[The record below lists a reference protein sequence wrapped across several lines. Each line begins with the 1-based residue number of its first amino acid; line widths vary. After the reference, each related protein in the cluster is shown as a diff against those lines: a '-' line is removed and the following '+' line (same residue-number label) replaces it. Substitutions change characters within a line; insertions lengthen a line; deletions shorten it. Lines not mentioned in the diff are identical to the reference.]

1 MCVRP
6 TTFKYFR
13 HVTKKRGVGIDRA
26 KTLANKGGNMLIDT
40 TLREG
45 AQMFGTYVPTNER
58 IMIASRI
65 AAMGV
70 EEIEVGWV
78 GQDGL
83 GSLVGALRAQGA
95 TPDLSVWSP
104 CRPVDVY
111 RAAGLGIDTINIGL
125 PVSDLH
131 IAERLGT
138 DREGLT
144 RMLRETVGLA
154 HSCGIRRI
162 SIGLEDVTRAD
173 QEFALSMARTAKSLG
188 AVRVRL
194 ADTLG
199 VMTPVR
205 IAELVRFF
213 AANLDMEIAIHCHN
227 DFGMATANAITA
239 LASGAHWADVSVL
252 GIGERSGISALE
264 EVAGHLRLV
273 QGYDIYDMNAV
284 RGLCDLVAE
293 YARIPVA
300 RNRPVAGE
308 DIFAAESGLHVDGI
322 LKNPALFEPYDPAD
336 TGATRNL
343 GLGAKVGRRAVATM
357 LRQMGLDRPLN
368 TIGSLVESIRD
379 KATRSGRPLKADELH
394 ALASRQECL
403 ESGGC

>member
-1 MCVRP
+1 
-6 TTFKYFR
+6 
-13 HVTKKRGVGIDRA
+13 
-26 KTLANKGGNMLIDT
+26 MLIDT

-45 AQMFGTYVPTNER
+45 AQMFGTSIPQSAR
-58 IMIASRI
+58 IEIASRI
-65 AAMGV
+65 ADMGV
-70 EEIEVGWV
+70 EEIEVGWI

-83 GSLVGALRAQGA
+83 EEVVRSLRSQGV
-95 TPDLSVWSP
+95 TSDLSVWSP

-131 IAERLGT
+131 IAERLNT

-154 HSCGIRRI
+154 HSCGIARI

-173 QEFALSMARTAKSLG
+173 QEFALSMARMAKSLG
-188 AVRVRL
+188 AARIRL

-199 VMTPVR
+199 VMTPNR
-205 IAELVRFF
+205 ITELVRFF
-213 AANLDMEIAIHCHN
+213 ASGVDMEIAIHCHN

-239 LASGAHWADVSVL
+239 LAAGAHWADVSVL
-252 GIGERSGISALE
+252 GIGERAGISALE

-273 QGYDIYDMNAV
+273 QGYEIYDMNAV
-284 RGLCDLVAE
+284 RELCDMVAE
-293 YARIPVA
+293 LAHIPVA

-322 LKNPALFEPYDPAD
+322 LKNPGLFEPYDPAQ
-336 TGATRNL
+336 TGSRRIL
-343 GLGAKVGRRAVATM
+343 GLGAKVGRGAVKAV
-357 LRQMGLDRPLN
+357 LKQMGLPLSS
-368 TIGSLVESIRD
+368 IAGLVDVIRE
-379 KATRSGRPLKADELH
+379 KSARSGRPLRPEELQ
-394 ALASRQECL
+394 ALVRHQECL
-403 ESGGC
+403 DSGAC

>member
-1 MCVRP
+1 
-6 TTFKYFR
+6 
-13 HVTKKRGVGIDRA
+13 
-26 KTLANKGGNMLIDT
+26 MLIDT

-45 AQMFGTYVPTNER
+45 AQMFGNYVPQSVR
-58 IMIASRI
+58 IQMASRI

-70 EEIEVGWV
+70 EEIETGWV
-78 GQDGL
+78 GQEGL
-83 GSLVGALRAQGA
+83 GGLVGALRAQGVSA
-95 TPDLSVWSP
+95 DLSVWSP

-239 LASGAHWADVSVL
+239 LEAGAHWADVSVL
-252 GIGERSGISALE
+252 GIGERAGISALE

-273 QGYDIYDMNAV
+273 QGYEIYDMNMV
-284 RGLCDLVAE
+284 RELCNLVAE
-293 YARIPVA
+293 HARIPVA
-300 RNRPVAGE
+300 RNRPVTGE
-308 DIFAAESGLHVDGI
+308 DIFAAESGLHVDAI
-322 LKNPALFEPYDPAD
+322 LKNPALFEPYDPAH
-336 TGATRNL
+336 TGAERTLAL
-343 GLGAKVGRRAVATM
+343 GDKTGRGAVRTM
-357 LRQMGLDRPLN
+357 LRQMGLNGPLHS
-368 TIGSLVESIRD
+368 IGGLVDAIRER
-379 KATRSGRPLKADELH
+379 ARRTGSPLSQGEVR
-394 ALASRQECL
+394 ALAKQRQCL
-403 ESGGC
+403 DGGIC

>member
-1 MCVRP
+1 
-6 TTFKYFR
+6 
-13 HVTKKRGVGIDRA
+13 
-26 KTLANKGGNMLIDT
+26 MLIDT

-45 AQMFGTYVPTNER
+45 AQMFGTYVPKSDR

-78 GQDGL
+78 GQEGL
-83 GSLVGALRAQGA
+83 GALVGALRAQGA

-154 HSCGIRRI
+154 QSCGIRRI

-173 QEFALSMARTAKSLG
+173 QDFALSMARTARSLG

-213 AANLDMEIAIHCHN
+213 AEKLDMEIAIHCHN

-284 RGLCDLVAE
+284 RGLCDMVAE

-322 LKNPALFEPYDPAD
+322 LKNPALFEPYDPAH

-343 GLGAKVGRRAVATM
+343 GLGAKAGRRAVATM
-357 LRQMGLDRPLN
+357 LRQTGLDKPLH
-368 TIGSLVESIRD
+368 SLGALMEAIRD

-394 ALASRQECL
+394 ALAANQECL

>member
-1 MCVRP
+1 
-6 TTFKYFR
+6 
-13 HVTKKRGVGIDRA
+13 
-26 KTLANKGGNMLIDT
+26 MLIDT

-45 AQMFGTYVPTNER
+45 AQMFGTSIPGQAR
-58 IMIASRI
+58 IEIASRI
-65 AAMGV
+65 ADMGV
-70 EEIEVGWV
+70 EEIEIGWM
-78 GQDGL
+78 GQMGL
-83 GSLVGALRAQGA
+83 DELVQALRGRGV
-95 TPDLSVWSP
+95 TCDLSVWSP
-104 CRPVDVY
+104 CRTVDVY

-131 IAERLGT
+131 IAERLRT

-173 QEFALSMARTAKSLG
+173 QDFALSMARMARELG
-188 AVRVRL
+188 AARIRL

-199 VMTPVR
+199 VMTPTR

-213 AANLDMEIAIHCHN
+213 AQSVDMEIAIHCHN

-239 LASGAHWADVSVL
+239 LEAGAHWADVSVL
-252 GIGERSGISALE
+252 GIGERSGISVLE

-273 QGYDIYDMNAV
+273 QGYDIYDMNLV
-284 RGLCDLVAE
+284 RELCDLVAE

-300 RNRPVAGE
+300 RNRPMSGG

-322 LKNPALFEPYDPAD
+322 LKNPALFEPYDPAQ
-336 TGATRNL
+336 TGAKRIL
-343 GLGAKVGRRAVATM
+343 ALGAKAGRGAVRTM
-357 LRQMGLDRPLN
+357 LRQVGLDGPLHS
-368 TIGSLVESIRD
+368 IGSLVDTIRD
-379 KATRSGRPLKADELH
+379 RAHRTGRPLTEGEVQ
-394 ALASRQECL
+394 ALAKHQECL
-403 ESGGC
+403 DGGAC

>member
-1 MCVRP
+1 
-6 TTFKYFR
+6 
-13 HVTKKRGVGIDRA
+13 
-26 KTLANKGGNMLIDT
+26 MLIDT

-45 AQMFGTYVPTNER
+45 AQMFGTYVPQEAR
-58 IMIASRI
+58 IEIAGRI
-65 AAMGV
+65 ADMGV
-70 EEIEVGWV
+70 EEIETGWI
-78 GQDGL
+78 GQEGL
-83 GSLVGALRAQGA
+83 PELVRALRGRGVTA
-95 TPDLSVWSP
+95 DLSAWSP

-111 RAAGLGIDTINIGL
+111 RAAGLGLDTVNIGL

-131 IAERLGT
+131 IAERLRT
-138 DREGLT
+138 DRDGLT

-173 QEFALSMARTAKSLG
+173 QDVALSMARMARELG
-188 AVRVRL
+188 AVRIRL

-199 VMTPVR
+199 VMTPTR

-213 AANLDMEIAIHCHN
+213 ADGVDMEIAIHCHN

-239 LASGAHWADVSVL
+239 LEAGAHWADVSVL

-273 QGYDIYDMNAV
+273 QGYDMYDMNLV
-284 RGLCDLVAE
+284 RGLCDLVADF
-293 YARIPVA
+293 ARIPVA

-322 LKNPALFEPYDPAD
+322 LKNPALFEPYDPAR

-343 GLGAKVGRRAVATM
+343 GLGAKAGKGAVRTM
-357 LRQMGLDRPLN
+357 LRQMGLYAPLHS
-368 TIGSLVESIRD
+368 IGGLVDAIRE
-379 KATRSGRPLKADELH
+379 KASRSGRPLRADELQ
-394 ALASRQECL
+394 ALVGRPECL
-403 ESGGC
+403 DSGSC

>member
-1 MCVRP
+1 
-6 TTFKYFR
+6 
-13 HVTKKRGVGIDRA
+13 
-26 KTLANKGGNMLIDT
+26 MLIDT

-45 AQMFGTYVPTNER
+45 AQMFGNYVPQSVR
-58 IMIASRI
+58 IEMASRI

-78 GQDGL
+78 GQEGL
-83 GSLVGALRAQGA
+83 GQLVGALRAQGVTA
-95 TPDLSVWSP
+95 DLSVWSP

-131 IAERLGT
+131 IAERLRT

-162 SIGLEDVTRAD
+162 SVGLEDVTRAD
-173 QEFALSMARTAKSLG
+173 QDFALAMARTAKGLG
-188 AVRVRL
+188 AARIRL

-199 VMTPVR
+199 VMTPLR

-213 AANLDMEIAIHCHN
+213 AGGVDMEIAIHCHN
-227 DFGMATANAITA
+227 DFGMATANAVTA
-239 LASGAHWADVSVL
+239 LESGAHWADVSVL

-273 QGYDIYDMNAV
+273 QGYDIYDMNPV
-284 RGLCDLVAE
+284 RNLCDLVAE
-293 YARIPVA
+293 FARIPVA
-300 RNRPVAGE
+300 RNRPMSGG

-322 LKNPALFEPYDPAD
+322 LKNPALFEPYDPAQ
-336 TGATRNL
+336 TGAKRIL
-343 GLGAKVGRRAVATM
+343 ALGAKAGRGAVRTM
-357 LRQMGLDRPLN
+357 LRQMGLDGALHSVGNLMDAIRQRANNTGRPLN
-368 TIGSLVESIRD
+368 QGEVQ
-379 KATRSGRPLKADELH
+379 
-394 ALASRQECL
+394 ALAKHQECL
-403 ESGGC
+403 DGGGC

>member
-1 MCVRP
+1 M
-6 TTFKYFR
+6 
-13 HVTKKRGVGIDRA
+13 
-26 KTLANKGGNMLIDT
+26 IDT

-45 AQMFGTYVPTNER
+45 AQMFGTYVPQAAR
-58 IMIASRI
+58 LQIAKQI

-70 EEIEVGWV
+70 EEIELGWI

-83 GSLVGALRAQGA
+83 AELVEYLRRQHV
-95 TPDLSVWSP
+95 TCDLSVWSP
-104 CRPVDVY
+104 CRPIDVY
-111 RAAGLGIDTINIGL
+111 KAAGLGIDTINIGL

-131 IAERLGT
+131 IRERLRT
-138 DREGLT
+138 DRAGLT
-144 RMLRETVGLA
+144 AMLRETVGLA

-173 QEFALSMARTAKSLG
+173 QDFALSMARMAQSLG
-188 AVRVRL
+188 AVRIRL

-199 VMTPVR
+199 VMTPDR
-205 IAELVRFF
+205 IRELVHFF
-213 AANLDMEIAIHCHN
+213 ADNVDMEIAIHCHN

-239 LASGAHWADVSVL
+239 LAAGATWADVSVL

-273 QGYDIYDMNAV
+273 QGYDIYDMNV
-284 RGLCDLVAE
+284 IRGLCDLVAE

-322 LKNPALFEPYDPAD
+322 LKNPSLFEPYDPAQ
-336 TGATRNL
+336 TGANRVLAL
-343 GLGAKVGRRAVATM
+343 GSKAGRGAVKTM
-357 LRQMGLDRPLN
+357 LGQMGLSAPLH
-368 TIGSLVESIRD
+368 TLGALVD
-379 KATRSGRPLKADELH
+379 KVRERASNSGRPLKRDEVK
-394 ALASRQECL
+394 ALLEHHECL
-403 ESGGC
+403 DGGVC

>member
-1 MCVRP
+1 
-6 TTFKYFR
+6 
-13 HVTKKRGVGIDRA
+13 
-26 KTLANKGGNMLIDT
+26 MLIDT

-45 AQMFGTYVPTNER
+45 AQMFGNYVPQPVR
-58 IMIASRI
+58 IEMASRI

-78 GQDGL
+78 GQEGL
-83 GSLVGALRAQGA
+83 GGLVGALRAQGVTA
-95 TPDLSVWSP
+95 DLSVWSP
-104 CRPVDVY
+104 CRTVDVY

-131 IAERLGT
+131 IAERLRT
-138 DREGLT
+138 DRFGLT
-144 RMLRETVGLA
+144 AMLRETVGLA

-173 QEFALSMARTAKSLG
+173 QEFALSMARMAKSLG
-188 AVRVRL
+188 AARIRL

-199 VMTPVR
+199 VMTPDR

-213 AANLDMEIAIHCHN
+213 AGNVDLEIAIHCHN

-239 LASGAHWADVSVL
+239 LAAGAHWADVSVL

-273 QGYDIYDMNAV
+273 QGYEIYDMNAV

-293 YARIPVA
+293 HARIPVA
-300 RNRPVAGE
+300 RNRPMSGE

-322 LKNPALFEPYDPAD
+322 LKNPELFEPYDPAQ
-336 TGATRNL
+336 TGSSRIL
-343 GLGAKVGRRAVATM
+343 GIGSKAGRGAVRTM
-357 LRQMGLDRPLN
+357 LRQIGFEKPLHS
-368 TIGSLVESIRD
+368 IGNLMDAIRE
-379 KATRSGRPLKADELH
+379 KAARSGRPLGADELQTLV
-394 ALASRQECL
+394 ARQECL
-403 ESGGC
+403 DSGTC

>member
-1 MCVRP
+1 
-6 TTFKYFR
+6 
-13 HVTKKRGVGIDRA
+13 
-26 KTLANKGGNMLIDT
+26 
-40 TLREG
+40 
-45 AQMFGTYVPTNER
+45 MFGTYVPQHDR

-83 GSLVGALRAQGA
+83 SGLVGALRAQGA

-138 DREGLT
+138 DRDGLT
-144 RMLRETVGLA
+144 KMLRETVGLA

-173 QEFALSMARTAKSLG
+173 QEFALSMARTARSLG
-188 AVRVRL
+188 AARVRL

-205 IAELVRFF
+205 IGELVRFF
-213 AANLDMEIAIHCHN
+213 ASKVDMEIAIHCHN

-284 RGLCDLVAE
+284 RGLCDLVAQ
-293 YARIPVA
+293 YAHIPVA
-300 RNRPVAGE
+300 RNRPVSGN

-322 LKNPALFEPYDPAD
+322 LKNPQLFEPYDPSN
-336 TGATRNL
+336 TGATRTL
-343 GLGAKVGRRAVATM
+343 GLGSKVGKGAVSTM
-357 LRQMGLDRPLN
+357 LRQMGLERPLHS
-368 TIGSLVESIRD
+368 IGSLVDTIRD
-379 KATRSGRPLKADELH
+379 KAARSGRPLQADELH
-394 ALASRQECL
+394 ALAAQECL
-403 ESGGC
+403 DGGSC